1 MGDIIPR
8 IVAVPFLYD
17 VENPFR
23 KNITGDYATYFDDG
37 WAKTIGAGV
46 SETSEAPKEWFT
58 GKKVPIEK
66 VDDYAY
72 NHLINDDKVIRK
84 AYDKKFGTSSFPT
97 PSDTLSIG
105 PRLYAAQ
112 NRYQRGRLAGGKA
125 EGIDEIL
132 SAIALGNKNTL
143 INAISKWTPSTDKNR
158 MSRVLQAYPEVYN
171 NWDSPRAKI
180 LSKVL
185 NFKQRLKSKLRTGI
199 TFSKEQPKG
208 IAKQLKKGGK
218 AFVPEVNVLDS
229 DPKAYK
235 YIKKKYKMRSAQQGT
250 KLSGFGNFL
259 SNNSE
264 LITNAIGSIVGGIQK
279 DKYRKELEQW
289 KAAQLASI
297 TPEDFTKQVLEEE
310 ERLKQENPDYDYNS
324 NPIKDS
330 SIVTA
335 FKANQLAN
343 QALINARNKLS
354 SQLDNQIAQQL
365 NNFNSSNSG
374 FGDILTTGLGLV
386 GNYLSNGNSK
396 KQTAAV

>member
-1 MGDIIPR
+1 MKSLIRKYQMGDIIPR

-23 KNITGDYATYFDDG
+23 KNVTGDYATYFDDG
-37 WAKTIGAGV
+37 WAKTIGAGI
-46 SETSEAPKEWFT
+46 SETSEAPKKWFT
-58 GKKVPIEK
+58 GKKIPIEK

-72 NHLINDDKVIRK
+72 NHLMNDDKVIRK

-112 NRYQRGRLAGGKA
+112 NRYQRGRLAGGKQ

-132 SAIALGNKNTL
+132 NAMAKGDKNVL
-143 INAISKWTPSTDKNR
+143 INAVSKWTPSTDKNR

-185 NFKQRLKSKLRTGI
+185 NFKQRLKSKMGI
-199 TFSKEQPKG
+199 FSKEQPRG
-208 IAKQLKKGGK
+208 KQLKKGGK
-218 AFVPEVNVLDS
+218 AFIPEVNVLDS

-235 YIKKKYKMRSAQQGT
+235 YVKKKYKMRSAQQGT

-259 SNNSE
+259 NNNSE

-289 KAAQLASI
+289 KAAQLAAQLAA
-297 TPEDFTKQVLEEE
+297 PEDFTKQVLEEE
-310 ERLKQENPDYDYNS
+310 EKLKQENPDYNS
-324 NPIKDS
+324 SP
-330 SIVTA
+330 IVTA

-354 SQLDNQIAQQL
+354 PQLDNQIAQQL
-365 NNFNSSNSG
+365 NNFKSSNSG

-386 GNYLSNGNSK
+386 GNYLSNGNNK

>member
-1 MGDIIPR
+1 MKSLIRKYQMGDIIPR

-23 KNITGDYATYFDDG
+23 KNVTGDYATYFDDG
-37 WAKTIGAGV
+37 WAKTIGAGI
-46 SETSEAPKEWFT
+46 SETSEAPKKWFT
-58 GKKVPIEK
+58 GKKIPIEK

-72 NHLINDDKVIRK
+72 NHLMNDDKVIRK

-112 NRYQRGRLAGGKA
+112 NRYQRGRLAGGKQ

-132 SAIALGNKNTL
+132 NAMAKGDKNVL
-143 INAISKWTPSTDKNR
+143 INAVSKWTPSTDKNR

-185 NFKQRLKSKLRTGI
+185 NFKQRLKSKMGI
-199 TFSKEQPKG
+199 FSKEQPRG
-208 IAKQLKKGGK
+208 KQLKKGGK
-218 AFVPEVNVLDS
+218 AFIPEVNVLDS

-235 YIKKKYKMRSAQQGT
+235 YVKKKYKMRSAQQGT

-259 SNNSE
+259 NNNSE

-289 KAAQLASI
+289 KAAQLAAQLAA
-297 TPEDFTKQVLEEE
+297 PEDFTKQVLEEE
-310 ERLKQENPDYDYNS
+310 EKLKQENPDYNS
-324 NPIKDS
+324 SP
-330 SIVTA
+330 IVTA

-354 SQLDNQIAQQL
+354 PQLDNQIAQQL
-365 NNFNSSNSG
+365 KNFNSSNSG

-386 GNYLSNGNSK
+386 GNYLSNGNNK